1 MSDKPIEPDVMKW
14 FRESFPTENFLTSRI
29 TTQVNEVFRRV
40 QMTTASIPIDMYQ
53 MRKEDGFS
61 QLGMRDS
68 AIMFYG
74 VLAKTIL
81 DIISQNLATQ
91 LSPDFQQK
99 LEETARVAVKEYISK
114 NYPIRVEDSQKML
127 QM

>member
-14 FRESFPTENFLTSRI
+14 FRKSFPTENFLTSRI

-91 LSPDFQQK
+91 LSPDFQ
-99 LEETARVAVKEYISK
+99 
-114 NYPIRVEDSQKML
+114 
-127 QM
+127 

>member
-1 MSDKPIEPDVMKW
+1 
-14 FRESFPTENFLTSRI
+14 
-29 TTQVNEVFRRV
+29 
-40 QMTTASIPIDMYQ
+40 MTTASIPIDMYQ

-114 NYPIRVEDSQKML
+114 NYPIRVEDFKRCSKCKL
-127 QM
+127 DNEYKNKFCGECGTKLAE

>member
-14 FRESFPTENFLTSRI
+14 FREDFPTENFLTSRI

-74 VLAKTIL
+74 V
-81 DIISQNLATQ
+81 
-91 LSPDFQQK
+91 QQ
-99 LEETARVAVKEYISK
+99 RQY
-114 NYPIRVEDSQKML
+114 
-127 QM
+127 